1 MMSGSPPTERNART
15 GLFTPPT
22 RIFSA
27 GSNISRERLRST
39 FDFVGVAVIRSPREP
54 SRLQP
59 PSGVFGVIRQNDICA
74 RALNS
79 RQDFQYHALL
89 VQPAFLCCRFDHRVL
104 SAYVVCSGGTLKRL
118 THTPNPVKLRQYTL
132 T

>member
-27 GSNISRERLRST
+27 RSKISRERRRST
-39 FDFVGVAVIRSPREP
+39 FDFVGVALMESQPEL

-59 PSGVFGVIRQNDICA
+59 SRRVLGMVRQYNVSSS
-74 RALNS
+74 ALNS
-79 RQDFQYHALL
+79 RQDFQHDSLL
-89 VQPAFLCCRFDHRVL
+89 IQPAFLRGGLDHRVL
-104 SAYVVCSGGTLKRL
+104 SAHVIRPDGHIKRIP
-118 THTPNPVKLRQYTL
+118 HTTNHIKIR
-132 T
+132 